1 MQPTL
6 PLDGVTPRI
15 PRSVLWRVLARAT
28 TSSVALVGVY
38 YLAPLDSTS
47 AASAVA
53 FGVGLV
59 AVALLVAWQVRA
71 VLAAEYP
78 MLRSIEALAVTL
90 PLYVVLWSVAF
101 VLLSLAD
108 PAAFSEELDRT
119 DGIYLTVSVLATVG
133 FGDIVGTTEWA
144 RAAVTV
150 QMVTNLV
157 LVGLVLRVFV
167 GAAQLGRSRRD
178 LEAQARHEPVGPGA
192 GSPGGAGPTG
202 SSTPRVR

>member
-6 PLDGVTPRI
+6 PADGVAPRI

-28 TSSVALVGVY
+28 TSSVALVSVY
-38 YLAPLDSTS
+38 YLAPLDRTS
-47 AASAVA
+47 AATAVA

-133 FGDIVGTTEWA
+133 FGDIVGATEWA

-150 QMVTNLV
+150 QMVTNFV
-157 LVGLVLRVFV
+157 LVGLVVRVFV
-167 GAAQLGRSRRD
+167 GAAQLGRTRRD
-178 LEAQARHEPVGPGA
+178 LEAQAREDPVGPGA
-192 GSPGGAGPTG
+192 QERPGGRRGG
-202 SSTPRVR
+202 